1 VFTKAEI
8 KQAWGKSPARL
19 DSLLDFDAVIAGWK
33 ARTSNSVDVRASD
46 DVGNYVCGF
55 AYYLSLAK
63 VVQTKGKGR
72 VVFLHVPPLEGER
85 EIEKGVEVTI
95 ALIKAIVETL

>member
-33 ARTSNSVDVRASD
+33 ARAGKGVDVRVSD

-55 AYYLSLAK
+55 AYYLSLA
-63 VVQTKGKGR
+63 QAIHTEGERR
-72 VVFLHVPPLEGER
+72 VVFLHVPPLKGER